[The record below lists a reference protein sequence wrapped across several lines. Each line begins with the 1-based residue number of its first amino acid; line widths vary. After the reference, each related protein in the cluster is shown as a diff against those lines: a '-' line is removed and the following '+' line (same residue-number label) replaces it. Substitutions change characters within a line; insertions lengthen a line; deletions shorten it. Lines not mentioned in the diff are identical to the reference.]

1 MKNCRLKQQTLL
13 FIQETGSPRSRC
25 QQGWCL
31 ARAFLLGC
39 RRPPA
44 GPCSHDLSLAC
55 VCKERVGGGTNSLVS
70 LLTRT
75 LILLAQVP
83 TLPVWPHLTIT
94 PHPHLV
100 SLFWHVFTWS
110 HLVNLCS
117 VAAFWEYHASVS
129 SEPSPIT
136 LSLFFCSKTSKI
148 FREIPEKKPPYK
160 PVLCWRVNDG
170 DIKCCSR
177 CSPWSLLEMQILRSA
192 PRMKQNWRCHN
203 NLCFNKPSRW
213 LLLF

>member
-94 PHPHLV
+94 PHPILSLCFGMSSPDLTLLICALLLPFGNTMLLSLLSHHPLPSPFSSVAKPPRSLERSQRKSHLT
-100 SLFWHVFTWS
+100 SLFYADVWMMG
-110 HLVNLCS
+110 
-117 VAAFWEYHASVS
+117 
-129 SEPSPIT
+129 I
-136 LSLFFCSKTSKI
+136 
-148 FREIPEKKPPYK
+148 
-160 PVLCWRVNDG
+160 
-170 DIKCCSR
+170 
-177 CSPWSLLEMQILRSA
+177 
-192 PRMKQNWRCHN
+192 
-203 NLCFNKPSRW
+203 
-213 LLLF
+213 